1 MITEEEKMLKE
12 RIRYLLA
19 KKKTSINKIAD
30 TESERIML
38 GRQINGEETV
48 VSYRTIRKMLYL
60 FHDISADWLV
70 MGEGAMIKAEH
81 SAQRIYTQHNEVH
94 GNSAGGD
101 INVGPDTIV
110 TSKTVDNLQN
120 KIAEQAA
127 RIAELEHDKEL
138 LQGIVAT
145 FTSGLKK

>member
-81 SAQRIYTQHNEVH
+81 VAPHIHNIKNEVN
-94 GNSAGGD
+94 GSKAGGD
-101 INVGPDTIV
+101 INVGNQTIPYPV
-110 TSKTVDNLQN
+110 KALLDE
-120 KIAEQAA
+120 KDA
-127 RIAELEHDKEL
+127 RIAELEKDKQF
-138 LQGIVAT
+138 LQGVLSA
-145 FTSGLKK
+145 FSAGAKKC